1 MDTRSVGRMG
11 EDIAVKYLTEQKNA
25 RILAR
30 NFTVRGGEIDIV
42 AEIDGV
48 IAFVEVKLRTRSD
61 PHEAIGY
68 TKQKRLSKAA
78 LVYLQRNG
86 LMERTARFDALL
98 IRLPNEIE
106 YIERAFEYIEPI

>member
-1 MDTRSVGRMG
+1 MNTRAVGRIG
-11 EDIAVKYLTEQKNA
+11 EDIAVKYLVERKNA

-42 AEIDGV
+42 AEIGDV
-48 IAFVEVKLRTRSD
+48 IAFVEVKLRLSSD

-78 LVYLQRNG
+78 AIYLQKNG
-86 LMERTARFDALL
+86 LTERFSRFDALL
-98 IRLPNEIE
+98 ILPDGSIE
-106 YIERAFEYIEPI
+106 YIEQAFEYIES